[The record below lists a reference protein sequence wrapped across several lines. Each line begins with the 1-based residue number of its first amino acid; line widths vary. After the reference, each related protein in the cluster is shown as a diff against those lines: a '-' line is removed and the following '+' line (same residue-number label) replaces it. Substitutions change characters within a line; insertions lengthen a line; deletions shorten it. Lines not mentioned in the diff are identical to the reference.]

1 MIPYRTAAVNK
12 KRDSRSPPGAA
23 TGLAPFFPVPSLNP
37 TAITETSHEM
47 ALTLSDV
54 MRIAHLARIEVTD
67 AQAHQAL
74 GQLNDIFKL
83 IEKLQSVDTRG
94 IEPMS
99 HPLGGSQRL
108 REDAAGST
116 ENREAGMRN
125 APAQQDGLFL
135 VPRVI
140 E

>member
-12 KRDSRSPPGAA
+12 KRVSQDPPGAA
-23 TGLAPFFPVPSLNP
+23 IGLAPLLPVPFLNP
-37 TAITETSHEM
+37 DAITEASHEM

-54 MRIAHLARIEVTD
+54 KRIAHLARIEVT
-67 AQAHQAL
+67 AAEAGQAL
-74 GQLNDIFKL
+74 GQLNEIFKL
-83 IEKLQSVDTRG
+83 IERLQSVDTSG

-108 REDAAGST
+108 RKDAASST
-116 ENREAGMRN
+116 ENREANMSN

-135 VPRVI
+135 VPKVI

>member
-12 KRDSRSPPGAA
+12 KRVSQEPPGC
-23 TGLAPFFPVPSLNP
+23 GHRPCGPPSCPLNP
-37 TAITETSHEM
+37 APTTEASHEM

-54 MRIAHLARIEVTD
+54 KRIAHLARIEVTD
-67 AQAHQAL
+67 AEARLTL

-83 IEKLQSVDTRG
+83 IEQLQSVDTSG

-108 REDAAGST
+108 REDLASAPD
-116 ENREAGMRN
+116 NREANMRN
-125 APAQQDGLFL
+125 TPAQQNGLFL
-135 VPRVI
+135 VPKVI

>member
-1 MIPYRTAAVNK
+1 
-12 KRDSRSPPGAA
+12 
-23 TGLAPFFPVPSLNP
+23 
-37 TAITETSHEM
+37 M

-54 MRIAHLARIEVTD
+54 MRIAHLARIEVT
-67 AQAHQAL
+67 ATEARQAL

-83 IEKLQSVDTRG
+83 IEQLQSVNTNG

-108 REDAAGST
+108 RQDVARSTDDRAA
-116 ENREAGMRN
+116 NMRN

-135 VPRVI
+135 VPKVI

>member
-1 MIPYRTAAVNK
+1 
-12 KRDSRSPPGAA
+12 
-23 TGLAPFFPVPSLNP
+23 
-37 TAITETSHEM
+37 M
-47 ALTLSDV
+47 ALSLDDVKRIATLSRLSIDEQEAEEV
-54 MRIAHLARIEVTD
+54 LAELTRIF
-67 AQAHQAL
+67 
-74 GQLNDIFKL
+74 GL
-83 IEKLQSVDTRG
+83 IEQMRAVDTTG

-108 REDAAGST
+108 REDEVSEGDDRVA
-116 ENREAGMRN
+116 NMRN

>member
-1 MIPYRTAAVNK
+1 
-12 KRDSRSPPGAA
+12 
-23 TGLAPFFPVPSLNP
+23 
-37 TAITETSHEM
+37 M

-67 AQAHQAL
+67 KEARQTL

-83 IEKLQSVDTRG
+83 IEQLQSVDTNG
-94 IEPMS
+94 IEPMA

-108 REDAAGST
+108 RADHALATDHRT
-116 ENREAGMRN
+116 EYMKN
-125 APAQQDGLFL
+125 APAHQDGLFL
-135 VPRVI
+135 VPKVI